1 MLRLTPNLLG
11 CVNPCLSD
19 ALQQNLLGVR
29 GFNRWDYSDGRY
41 CDAMKWLYTLQ
52 QEGKIKELGLT
63 NFDTE
68 HMAKIVEDCGIPIVS
83 NQVSDFDTT
92 AF

>member
-1 MLRLTPNLLG
+1 MKPFDGILGTVILELTPNLFDISTLG
-11 CVNPCLSD
+11 FC
-19 ALQQNLLGVR
+19 

-68 HMAKIVEDCGIPIVS
+68 HMAKIVEDCGIPVVS
-83 NQVSDFDTT
+83 NQVNDLNTT
-92 AF
+92 TF

>member
-1 MLRLTPNLLG
+1 LHG
-11 CVNPCLSD
+11 ICE
-19 ALQQNLLGVR
+19 
-29 GFNRWDYSDGRY
+29 FNRWDYSDRRY

-68 HMAKIVEDCGIPIVS
+68 HMAKIVEDCGIPVVS
-83 NQVSDFDTT
+83 NQVSDLIRHHSEMTICLRSPRPWKE
-92 AF
+92 